1 VTHYRRQ
8 DVLRILHLQTRQI
21 ASWERAGLI
30 PTRAMDETYTFEDLS
45 QMRTL
50 RDLQTARVSA
60 ARSSND
66 RISVKGIS
74 AARIR
79 ESIDAMQRVAG
90 MRNPLLE
97 ASMVRSGSRLTFRHG
112 GALVDPVTR
121 QLAFDFEVAPER
133 QLHVVRARGLAAA
146 PVAGELQEMFLRAVR
161 LEEDPLGRDDAVA
174 LYQGILAIDA
184 NHAPACINL
193 GTIHYAMREFALAET
208 MYRRATQA
216 DPEYALAFF
225 DLGNVLDELQQLDE
239 AIEAYQRA
247 VELVP
252 GYADAHYNL
261 ALAFERKGERRRA
274 LRHWLTYVRLDP
286 IGPWSSHAKLQAKK
300 ILSSERLSI
309 VSRHG
314 RRTGTAV

>member
-1 VTHYRRQ
+1 M
-8 DVLRILHLQTRQI
+8 RI
-21 ASWERAGLI
+21 
-30 PTRAMDETYTFEDLS
+30 
-45 QMRTL
+45 L
-50 RDLQTARVSA
+50 RDLQANHASVSPVA
-60 ARSSND
+60 AAHPSAN
-66 RISVKGIS
+66 RISATRIS
-74 AARIR
+74 ATRIR

-97 ASMVRSGSRLTFRHG
+97 SSMVRSGSRLTFRHA

-121 QLAFDFEVAPER
+121 QLAFDFESAPDR
-133 QLHVVRARGLAAA
+133 KLRVVRARGVAIA
-146 PVAGELQEMFLRAVR
+146 PISGELQEMFLRAVR
-161 LEEDPLGRDDAVA
+161 LEEDPSGRDQAME
-174 LYQGILAIDA
+174 LYREILALDP

-193 GTIHYAMREFALAET
+193 GTIHYAMREFGQAET

-216 DPEYALAFF
+216 DPDYALAFF
-225 DLGNVLDELQQLDE
+225 DLGNVLDELQQLE
-239 AIEAYQRA
+239 AAILAYLRA

-261 ALAFERKGERRRA
+261 ALAYERQGERRRA

-286 IGPWSSHAKLQAKK
+286 IGPWSSHAKGQARK